1 MKNFLGNE
9 RNVLVVRDWSASLET
24 PSGLIDVSE
33 MWENFFRK
41 ARASSQLCSEFY
53 GFLDGPFR
61 DFVRITGVSDGKTI
75 EFCPIRLD
83 YASELNDMAEDAV
96 ILSSP
101 NGSLY
106 LLEGAY
112 IKKSDFAN
120 QRE

>member
-1 MKNFLGNE
+1 MQQTLKNFLGSEQNISLV
-9 RNVLVVRDWSASLET
+9 RNWSASLET

-33 MWENFFRK
+33 MWKNFFPK
-41 ARASSQLCSEFY
+41 ARASSQLCPEFY

-61 DFVRITGVSDGKTI
+61 DFVRITGVSGGENI

-83 YASELNDMAEDAV
+83 YASELDDAAEDAV

-101 NGSLY
+101 TGRLY

-112 IKKSDFAN
+112 VKK
-120 QRE
+120 Q